1 MSKIT
6 ENTNPIEAGYD
17 IKSIMERIPHR
28 YPFLLVDR
36 VLEWRLNDYL
46 VATKNVSMN
55 EPFFGGHFPR
65 NPVMPGVLIMEAL
78 AQASALLWVQES
90 HPDALFYFV
99 GMENVRFKR
108 PVVPG
113 DQLRLETRLTR
124 VIRGF
129 AKFYVKAVVVGVEE
143 VAAEAELMCAY
154 RANNG

>member
-1 MSKIT
+1 MSESEVNID
-6 ENTNPIEAGYD
+6 NNPMQPGYD

-36 VLEWRLNDYL
+36 VIEWRLNDKL
-46 VATKNVSMN
+46 TAIKNVSMN
-55 EPFFGGHFPR
+55 EPFFEGHFPR

-90 HPDALFYFV
+90 NPDALFYFA

-113 DQLRLETRLTR
+113 DQLILETKLKR

-129 AKFYVKAVVVGVEE
+129 AKFEVKAMVGTE

-154 RANNG
+154 RT

>member
-1 MSKIT
+1 MTKTT

-46 VATKNVSMN
+46 IATKNVSMN
-55 EPFFGGHFPR
+55 EPFFIGHFPR

-129 AKFYVKAVVVGVEE
+129 AKFDVKAVVAGAEE

-154 RANNG
+154 RVNNA

>member
-1 MSKIT
+1 MAEKT
-6 ENTNPIEAGYD
+6 ENTNPVEPGYD
-17 IKSIMERIPHR
+17 INSIMERIPHR

-36 VLEWRLNDYL
+36 VLDWRLNDYL
-46 VATKNVSMN
+46 VAIKNVSMN
-55 EPFFGGHFPR
+55 EPFFPGHFPR

-99 GMENVRFKR
+99 GMENVRFKK

-113 DQLRLETRLTR
+113 DQLRLETRLKR

-129 AKFYVKAVVVGVEE
+129 AKFDVQALVDGEVV
-143 VAAEAELMCAY
+143 AEAELMCAY
-154 RANNG
+154 RANV

>member
-1 MSKIT
+1 
-6 ENTNPIEAGYD
+6 
-17 IKSIMERIPHR
+17 
-28 YPFLLVDR
+28 
-36 VLEWRLNDYL
+36 
-46 VATKNVSMN
+46 MN
-55 EPFFGGHFPR
+55 EPFFEGHFPR

-90 HPDALFYFV
+90 NPDALFYFA

-113 DQLRLETRLTR
+113 DQLILETKLKR

-129 AKFYVKAVVVGVEE
+129 AKFEVKAMVGTE

-154 RANNG
+154 RT

>member
-1 MSKIT
+1 MTAKT
-6 ENTNPIEAGYD
+6 ENTNPVEPGYD
-17 IKSIMERIPHR
+17 INSIMERIPHR

-36 VLEWRLNDYL
+36 VLDWRLNDYL
-46 VATKNVSMN
+46 VAIKNVSMN
-55 EPFFGGHFPR
+55 EPFFPGHFPR

-99 GMENVRFKR
+99 GMENVRFKK

-113 DQLRLETRLTR
+113 DQLRLETRLKR

-129 AKFYVKAVVVGVEE
+129 AKFDVQALVDGEVV
-143 VAAEAELMCAY
+143 AEAELMCAY
-154 RANNG
+154 RANV

>member
-1 MSKIT
+1 
-6 ENTNPIEAGYD
+6 
-17 IKSIMERIPHR
+17 MERIPHR

-36 VLEWRLNDYL
+36 VLDWRLNDYL
-46 VATKNVSMN
+46 VAIKNVSMN
-55 EPFFGGHFPR
+55 EPFFPGHFPR

-99 GMENVRFKR
+99 GMENVRFKK

-113 DQLRLETRLTR
+113 DQLRLETRLKR

-129 AKFYVKAVVVGVEE
+129 AKFDVQALVDGEVV
-143 VAAEAELMCAY
+143 AEAELMCAY
-154 RANNG
+154 RANV